1 MPQNKHNEYKK
12 LLSSLGLCARAGAL
26 IFGTSMVCEAMR
38 EKAPPLLVL
47 EAANTSG
54 GTHKRLTDKCTFYQ
68 VRHVR
73 LACTG
78 SELASAL
85 GKSASLAAV
94 ALRDEQLCRLID
106 KQLNALLKDN
116 DPQENIN

>member
-1 MPQNKHNEYKK
+1 MPQNKQNNHKK

-26 IFGTSMVCEAMR
+26 IFGTPMVCEAMR
-38 EKAPPLLVL
+38 NEKKPLLVL
-47 EAANTSG
+47 ESSDTSE

-78 SELASAL
+78 VELAAAL
-85 GKSASLAAV
+85 GKTASLAAV

-106 KQLNALLKDN
+106 QQLGALSDDN
-116 DPQENIN
+116 H